1 MEGLKKFSIT
11 LLIIFGIV
19 LAMLAT
25 IFFGLG
31 FFLSPQS
38 NPTKADAIVVV
49 SGGQTTTRAQKGI
62 ELYKQQLADNMIF
75 SGAALDDGPS
85 NAEAMREQAIEAG
98 VPVRVIQVDA
108 DSQNTFQ
115 NATNTKK
122 LLEEINAKNIILV
135 TSPYHQRRTS
145 DTFSNVLGKDYTIQ
159 NISSYDNRWSKSQW
173 WNTDFGRNISISE
186 LQKLLYIYV
195 TGNYQ

>member
-1 MEGLKKFSIT
+1 MEGLKNFFITILVILGIALSI
-11 LLIIFGIV
+11 
-19 LAMLAT
+19 AAA

-38 NPTKADAIVVV
+38 EVKQADAIVVV
-49 SGGQTTTRAQKGI
+49 SGGQTTTRAEKGI
-62 ELYKQQLADNMIF
+62 ELYKQGLAEYIVF
-75 SGAALDDGPS
+75 SGDALDDGPS
-85 NAEAMREQAIEAG
+85 NATAMREQAIEAG
-98 VPVRVIQVDA
+98 VPVRSILIDS
-108 DSQNTFQ
+108 DSQNTYQ
-115 NATNTKK
+115 NATNSKK
-122 LLEEINAKNIILV
+122 LLEEISAKNIILV

-145 DTFSNVLGKDYTIQ
+145 DTFSNVLGKDYQIQ
-159 NISSYDNRWSKSQW
+159 NVSSFDNRWSKAQW

>member
-1 MEGLKKFSIT
+1 MEGIKNFFIT
-11 LLIIFGIV
+11 MLVLLAIV
-19 LAMLAT
+19 LFFVAT

-38 NPTKADAIVVV
+38 NITKADAIVVV
-49 SGGQTTTRAQKGI
+49 SGGQTTTRAEKGI
-62 ELYKQQLADNMIF
+62 ELYQQGLAEYIVF

-85 NAEAMREQAIEAG
+85 NATAMREQAIEAG
-98 VPVRVIQVDA
+98 VPVRAILVDS
-108 DSQNTFQ
+108 DSQNTYQ
-115 NATNTKK
+115 NATNSKK

-145 DTFSNVLGKDYTIQ
+145 DTFSSVLGKDYQIQ
-159 NISSYDNRWSKSQW
+159 NASSFDNRWSKAQW